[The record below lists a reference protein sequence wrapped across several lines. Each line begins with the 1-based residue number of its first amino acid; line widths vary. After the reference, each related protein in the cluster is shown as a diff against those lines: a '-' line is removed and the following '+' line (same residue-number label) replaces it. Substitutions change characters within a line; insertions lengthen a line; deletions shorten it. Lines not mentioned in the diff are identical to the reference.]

1 MCNFFIYHCISVY
14 RGMTTDVALSGCKEK
29 CKLKAVPDPLD
40 RVCHPVIHWVWHCSC
55 SIFSM
60 T

>member
-29 CKLKAVPDPLD
+29 CKLKVVPDPLD
-40 RVCHPVIHWVWHCSC
+40 RVAIL
-55 SIFSM
+55 
-60 T
+60 